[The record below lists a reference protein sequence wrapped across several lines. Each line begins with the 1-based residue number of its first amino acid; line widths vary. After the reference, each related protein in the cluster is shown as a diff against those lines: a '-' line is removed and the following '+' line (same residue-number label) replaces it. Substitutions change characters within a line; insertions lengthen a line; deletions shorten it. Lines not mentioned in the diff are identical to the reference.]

1 MVETSLENT
10 LSLLT
15 PLLPAS
21 PSLISLLK
29 SSKPF
34 ANPSQLPSGQLL
46 KFLAKLNSAVLSRE
60 VGVQAWTDKAGA
72 WAVATE
78 VVDQDQEGHVL
89 GAYGKQWVSTLVP
102 LVSVSDAGHSN
113 TLLISRSPISRRL
126 ILHLF

>member
-1 MVETSLENT
+1 MADTTLETM

-29 SSKPF
+29 SNKPF
-34 ANPSQLPSGQLL
+34 TNPSVLPSGQLQ
-46 KFLAKLNSAVLSRE
+46 KFLGKLNSAVLSRE

-78 VVDQDQEGHVL
+78 IIDQDQEGHVL
-89 GAYGKQWVSTLVP
+89 GAYGKQWVQTLVP
-102 LVSVSDAGHSN
+102 LVSVSSN
-113 TLLISRSPISRRL
+113 ESRADRRSLTFPQPILRR
-126 ILHLF
+126 F